1 MGLRSDLRYASRRLL
16 SEPGFTA
23 IAILTLGLGIGA
35 NTAIF
40 SVVNGVLLR
49 PLPYREPE
57 SLVTVREVIPALAQ
71 TYPTLPVSARH
82 FVEWRARCTS
92 FERLSLTDL
101 GTVNLTGA
109 GEPEHLDSAR
119 VSADLFQTLGV
130 EPAMGRAFAEGE
142 DQDGRNRVAILSDAL
157 WRRRFHAD
165 PAIVGKTITLDSQVH
180 TVVGVLPAGFRFPGT
195 AVLETAQAALQRP
208 EVFKPIVFTPDQLR
222 EMMGAFNYQVIA
234 RLKRGVTRERAL
246 AELNVIGAQ
255 LVKMS
260 GDKTELRA
268 WVVPLQESL
277 VGKSRRGLLVLLG
290 AVGSVLLIVCVNLA
304 NLTLARAERRGRELA
319 IRTALGASRGRLIR
333 NAFTESL
340 LIAFSGGVLG
350 AGLAAVA
357 LGALVRSAPP
367 DIPRLDEVGLDLR
380 VLLFALA
387 ITAATGLLFG
397 LAPAWRASRA
407 DPQRVLSSGGRSSTT
422 GARGLRLRSVLVSSE
437 VGLSAVLLI
446 TAALLMTS
454 FVRLMRVD
462 KGFRAPSVLAAE
474 VAIPW
479 AKYGKDAQSNAF
491 HERVLT
497 RLAAAPGVLSAAIST
512 ALPLEGETWVGSAYV
527 PGDSRPNWERP
538 AVNVRFVSAD
548 YLRTMG
554 IPLRA
559 GRTFADDDRKRKVVV
574 ISERLARTLW
584 PGESP
589 IGRHVISGGD
599 TNFEVIGLAGDVRA
613 DADKPPVAMVYQ
625 PYWDWAP
632 RKVVLVARAAGE
644 PWSMAGAVRA
654 AIREADADVPL
665 PEMRTMQMVL
675 EQSTAQRR
683 FQMTLA
689 CVFAGAAL
697 LLAGLGIYG
706 VVSYSVTRRTN
717 EMGIRMALGAQAG
730 DLHRLVIWQS
740 MLPAAVGLAAGVLG
754 ALAAGR
760 ILSGLLFEVSE
771 RDPLTIAGVA
781 ALLVLV
787 SLAACHGPARRAT
800 RVDPL
805 SSLRCDG

>member
-1 MGLRSDLRYASRRLL
+1 MGLRSDLRYASRCLL
-16 SEPGFTA
+16 REPGFAA

-49 PLPYREPE
+49 PLPYREPDRLV
-57 SLVTVREVIPALAQ
+57 SLREVIPALAR

-82 FVEWRARCTS
+82 FVEWRGRCTS
-92 FERLSLTDL
+92 FERLSLTDV

-109 GEPEHLDSAR
+109 GEPENLDIAR

-130 EPAMGRAFAEGE
+130 QPAIGRVFTQGE
-142 DQDGRNRVAILSDAL
+142 DQDGRDRVAILSDAL

-165 PAIVGKTITLDSQVH
+165 PAIVGRTITLDSRAH
-180 TVVGVLPAGFRFPGT
+180 TVVGVLPAAFRFPAT
-195 AVLETAQAALQRP
+195 AVLETAQAAVQRP
-208 EVFKPIVFTPDQLR
+208 EVFKPVVFTPDQLK
-222 EMMGAFNYQVIA
+222 ELMGQFNFQVIA
-234 RLKRGVTRERAL
+234 RLKKGVARERAL

-260 GDKTELRA
+260 GDNMELRA
-268 WVVPLQESL
+268 WAVPLQESL
-277 VGKSRRGLLVLLG
+277 VGGSRRGLLVLLG
-290 AVGSVLLIVCVNLA
+290 AVGAVLLIVCGILA

-319 IRTALGASRGRLIR
+319 VRTALGASRGRLVR
-333 NAFTESL
+333 NALSESL
-340 LIAFSGGVLG
+340 LVAFGGGALG
-350 AGLAAVA
+350 AGLAAA
-357 LGALVRSAPP
+357 GLGVLVRSAPP
-367 DIPRLDEVGLDLR
+367 DIPRLDEVGLDWR

-387 ITAATGLLFG
+387 VTAATGLLFG
-397 LAPAWRASRA
+397 LAPAWRASRIE
-407 DPQRVLSSGGRSSTT
+407 PHRVLSSGGRSSTT
-422 GARGLRLRSVLVSSE
+422 GAHGLRLRSVLVSSE

-454 FVRLMRVD
+454 FVRLLRVD
-462 KGFRAPSVLAAE
+462 KGFRAPSVLAAD

-479 AKYGKDAQSNAF
+479 AKYSQDAQRNAF
-491 HERVLT
+491 HERVLA
-497 RLAAAPGVLSAAIST
+497 RLASQPGVLSAAIST
-512 ALPLEGETWVGSAYV
+512 ALPLQGETWVDSAYV
-527 PGDSRPNWERP
+527 PGDSRAPYDRP
-538 AVNVRFVSAD
+538 PVNVRFISAD

-584 PGESP
+584 PGQNA
-589 IGRHVISGGD
+589 IGRRLITSGD
-599 TNFEVIGLAGDVRA
+599 TNYEVIGLAGDIRT
-613 DADKPPVAMVYQ
+613 DADKRPVAMLYR
-625 PYWDWAP
+625 PYWEWAP

-644 PWSMAGAVRA
+644 PWSVAGAVRA
-654 AIREADADVPL
+654 AIREVDADVPV
-665 PEMRTMQMVL
+665 PAMRTMQMVL
-675 EQSTAQRR
+675 EESIAQRR

-717 EMGIRMALGAQAG
+717 EMGIRMALGAQSG
-730 DLHRLVIWQS
+730 DLHRLVVRQS
-740 MLPAAVGLAAGVLG
+740 MLPVALGLAAGVAG

-760 ILSGLLFEVSE
+760 VLSSLLFEVNE

-781 ALLVLV
+781 ALLTLV
-787 SLAACHGPARRAT
+787 SLAACYVPARRAT

-805 SSLRCDG
+805 ASLRCD